1 MQKSNKRH
9 AVASVFTFGVIIA
22 LTLAEVLAKKDKTS
36 TTNNVMITVQP
47 SQISMFIW
55 LAISKFVKLSSDICE
70 CFIAYNSIILALI
83 SREGYISMVAWSIQ
97 MVMHFIFCK
106 DYKKNYNNLSSSYK
120 KELNVLYGDVEP
132 SGTKKEE
139 AAEEI
144 VDEYE
149 IAFTNRK
156 IPSESL
162 LPSELTEEQSMDLDL
177 EKSSEI
183 GFISSGLMVIIKY
196 IMQGVFCIALLKSV
210 VFLASSIFII
220 TDMQILNHAMIDS
233 IYTYVPY
240 GEALIGGTKSM
251 LMALHGPT
259 GTLLTGSLVFFG
271 KAMEEYYKIFE
282 SNDEVERSENLHKKN
297 WSYGAYLCIKSFFLF
312 LIIKYRA
319 YALIAFVDQLVWM
332 ILSKS
337 FCDKIIRLI
346 KGADLNVS
354 EFREKQHKR
363 QSHSWQKKIANV
375 IRLIGVVVSI
385 SFLFYI
391 IASFFGLSFASSLA
405 LPIKNSTLG
414 TEIPKIKEQLVNS
427 TVV

>member
-1 MQKSNKRH
+1 MQKSNKRQTL
-9 AVASVFTFGVIIA
+9 ASVFTFSVIIA

-36 TTNNVMITVQP
+36 TTNNIMATVQP
-47 SQISMFIW
+47 SEIGMSIW

-70 CFIAYNSIILALI
+70 CFIAYNSIILALV

-120 KELNVLYGDVEP
+120 KELDVLYGDVEP
-132 SGTKKEE
+132 SSGKKEE
-139 AAEEI
+139 ETSKEPKT
-144 VDEYE
+144 EYE
-149 IAFTNRK
+149 NTFIDK
-156 IPSESL
+156 KMPSETL
-162 LPSELTEEQSMDLDL
+162 LSESTEEQSKNQDLA
-177 EKSSEI
+177 KSPGS
-183 GFISSGLMVIIKY
+183 GFLSSGLMIIIKY
-196 IMQGVFCIALLKSV
+196 LMRGIFCIALLKSV

-220 TDMQILNHAMIDS
+220 TDMQILDHAMIDF
-233 IYTYVPY
+233 IYIYIPY

-282 SNDEVERSENLHKKN
+282 SNDEVKRSENLHKKN

-312 LIIKYRA
+312 LIIRYQA
-319 YALIAFVDQLVWM
+319 YSLIAFVDQLVWM
-332 ILSKS
+332 VLSKS
-337 FCDKIIRLI
+337 FCDQIIRII
-346 KGADLNVS
+346 KGAGLNLS
-354 EFREKQHKR
+354 EFRENQHKN
-363 QSHSWQKKIANV
+363 QSYSQQKKVANV

-391 IASFFGLSFASSLA
+391 FSSFFGLNFASSLV
-405 LPIKNSTLG
+405 LPTKNSTLD
-414 TEIPKIKEQLVNS
+414 TQIPKITEQLVNS